1 MLVSPQLLA
10 RCVTTWCVTE
20 RRSSP
25 ATLAAGNIGHKTAVQ
40 MRSYVVP
47 EVGQRPIRLPTC
59 DDTLV
64 LVRAFAGI
72 ATSVEEH
79 PIRILRFS

>member
-1 MLVSPQLLA
+1 
-10 RCVTTWCVTE
+10 
-20 RRSSP
+20 
-25 ATLAAGNIGHKTAVQ
+25 
-40 MRSYVVP
+40 MRSYVAP
-47 EVGQRPIRLPTC
+47 EVGQRPIGLPTC

-64 LVRAFAGI
+64 LVRAFVGI